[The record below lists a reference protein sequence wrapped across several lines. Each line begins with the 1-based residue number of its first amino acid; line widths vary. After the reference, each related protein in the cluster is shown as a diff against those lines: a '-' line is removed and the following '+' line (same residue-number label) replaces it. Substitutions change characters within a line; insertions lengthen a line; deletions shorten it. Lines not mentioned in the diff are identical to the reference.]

1 MPAIANKCRTA
12 ADETSRPFFIT
23 VFVDIE
29 QVGWYVPNI
38 LQARSSA
45 GEHYPDT
52 VGVVGSNP
60 IVPTKQIKGLW
71 RKS

>member
-1 MPAIANKCRTA
+1 MP

-29 QVGWYVPNI
+29 QVGWYLPST

-60 IVPTKQIKGLW
+60 IVPTKQIKGL
-71 RKS
+71 

>member
-1 MPAIANKCRTA
+1 MA
-12 ADETSRPFFIT
+12 ADETSNPFFIM

-29 QVGWYVPNI
+29 HVGWYLSNI

-60 IVPTKQIKGLW
+60 IVPTIKIKGL
-71 RKS
+71 

>member
-1 MPAIANKCRTA
+1 MLIL
-12 ADETSRPFFIT
+12 FFIT

-29 QVGWYVPNI
+29 LTRCYLYTF

-60 IVPTKQIKGLW
+60 IVPTN
-71 RKS
+71 